1 MAFGYSPVSVVLLL
15 TSRVSSRKGQP
26 GLLVFVFTS
35 RFNGCLV
42 PALARGSVSQVGR
55 VMGADP
61 MSRSS
66 CSSLSSPLLGAV
78 VKKRA
83 SDDWS
88 ADGAKADQSVR
99 PNHNPREDR
108 RDDSRGLPN
117 EELLPSRDS
126 SRRELVE
133 RIAAVYVQVVPQE
146 ACHREQALPSENA
159 SSLGS
164 GKGGS
169 EVRGRAGLAAPW
181 ESRSLRSASQYA
193 PKSADA
199 QGLAAPQ
206 ESRGGLQW
214 KSPRHWHQ
222 GGTDA
227 KSRVAC
233 PRKVVRGTRRRR
245 GKLHQDDRC
254 KFGERP
260 STLWRP
266 VTSCTILRPVEK
278 GSSSPASRRHRCE
291 VSRRHSA

>member
-15 TSRVSSRKGQP
+15 TSPLSVLRKGQP

-169 EVRGRAGLAAPW
+169 EVRGRT
-181 ESRSLRSASQYA
+181 R
-193 PKSADA
+193 
-199 QGLAAPQ
+199 
-206 ESRGGLQW
+206 SRGTLG
-214 KSPRHWHQ
+214 KPEFTVRIAVC
-222 GGTDA
+222 TE
-227 KSRVAC
+227 
-233 PRKVVRGTRRRR
+233 VRGRARSR
-245 GKLHQDDRC
+245 G
-254 KFGERP
+254 
-260 STLWRP
+260 
-266 VTSCTILRPVEK
+266 TSGKSGGFAVEK
-278 GSSSPASRRHRCE
+278 SSSLASRRHRCE
-291 VSRRHSA
+291 VSRRLSA

>member
-1 MAFGYSPVSVVLLL
+1 MAFGYSPVAVVLLL
-15 TSRVSSRKGQP
+15 TSPVLSKRTAWFVG
-26 GLLVFVFTS
+26 FVFSS

-66 CSSLSSPLLGAV
+66 CKSLSSPWLGAD

-83 SDDWS
+83 SDDWGTE
-88 ADGAKADQSVR
+88 GAKADQSVR

-108 RDDSRGLPN
+108 RDDSKGLPN
-117 EELLPSRDS
+117 EELLPPRDS

-133 RIAAVYVQVVPQE
+133 RTHVARGCARRLRWKCLTCKLSIQWASHLRWLQGVI
-146 ACHREQALPSENA
+146 EN
-159 SSLGS
+159 
-164 GKGGS
+164 
-169 EVRGRAGLAAPW
+169 R
-181 ESRSLRSASQYA
+181 
-193 PKSADA
+193 
-199 QGLAAPQ
+199 
-206 ESRGGLQW
+206 SRGTSSQGADLSKSSTAAGCFGKSSQARRRTNVFKVTILQW

-266 VTSCTILRPVEK
+266 VTSCTIILPVEK

-291 VSRRHSA
+291 VSRHHSA